1 MKIAAGL
8 LLGAGLLTTP
18 FSDFSISNNMFFQ
31 KDTKEQQEET
41 SEEVPEEKQWEERW
55 DEARQ
60 AAEEAGE
67 DTRTEEEK
75 LEDFD
80 ENWNQFGQDNTSSS
94 SGGTESSGWSGLPS
108 IGIQE
113 PDSDGSHS
121 ETAEES
127 EEESSFN
134 ETWNDFGQKFDNTYE
149 QTEDSFDWE
158 SSFDSRSG
166 TYQITEQTSKPE

>member
-8 LLGAGLLTTP
+8 ILGAGLLTP

-41 SEEVPEEKQWEERW
+41 SEEASEEKQWEERW
-55 DEARQ
+55 SEAQQ

-67 DTRTEEEK
+67 DNRSEEEK

-80 ENWNQFGQDNTSSS
+80 QQWNQFGQDNTSSS
-94 SGGTESSGWSGLPS
+94 SGGTESSSWSGLPS
-108 IGIQE
+108 IGIQGPE
-113 PDSDGSHS
+113 S
-121 ETAEES
+121 ENTNSEAAEES
-127 EEESSFN
+127 EEEPSFN
-134 ETWNDFGQKFDNTYE
+134 ETWNDFGREFDNTYE

-158 SSFDSRSG
+158 SSFDSRLG